1 MVGRKFWARFKFS
14 PLRYNDGTPCYFR
27 ASCLAGLALC
37 LMVQGFLGG
46 ASDHEAAGAMQ
57 LAHNASAESSTSGT
71 ILPNT
76 LQGSQTVTATAVGA
90 TTMASA
96 VSSSPLAVAPVHTI
110 NPISD
115 PGAGTPAPLSAPG
128 LSSTT
133 KVAAPASAAPVP
145 AVASAGATA
154 EPLDVTLQPDGSI
167 WSFFGITSDEDKR
180 KAQLLKNRKAALVE
194 LMDSADY
201 FNSCGTINSSFSKCN
216 YRFSNKIKSNYDVAV
231 TAAVEGYQIAI
242 TAKGAQAQDPCAQF
256 MVNSK
261 GEYFAFDQQGYQN
274 LKCFVNTE
282 VPKQIMAISQA
293 LELINDA
300 RSDSSAL
307 AARP

>member
-76 LQGSQTVTATAVGA
+76 LQGSQTVSATAVGA
-90 TTMASA
+90 TTMVSNTA
-96 VSSSPLAVAPVHTI
+96 SSSHLVVDPINTI
-110 NPISD
+110 SEHGVITN
-115 PGAGTPAPLSAPG
+115 ATLSAPG
-128 LSSTT
+128 ISSTT
-133 KVAAPASAAPVP
+133 KVAAPVSAPVTT
-145 AVASAGATA
+145 AAAGATA

-261 GEYFAFDQQGYQN
+261 GEYLAFDQQGYQN